1 MVELCTGWC
10 FLTAGAGL
18 GAATIHACC
27 VDERIV
33 PSIVNVMMKQLQRH
47 WWVMDDKET
56 LYCDNQHWGYFYA
69 YHNRSGDQVRSLNVT

>member
-33 PSIVNVMMKQLQRH
+33 LSIVNVM
-47 WWVMDDKET
+47 V
-56 LYCDNQHWGYFYA
+56 
-69 YHNRSGDQVRSLNVT
+69 